1 MSFRA
6 PITVN
11 HQTIVEG
18 GGIVPLVYVD
28 SHFSNGLTSKE
39 TSAPVGNDS
48 LVVSAFW
55 VPRPMRI
62 DVWRLLVD
70 IAAAGS
76 VVRAGLYEDD
86 GSGYPAALTLE
97 IGSFPGT
104 PLGLKAI
111 TNSLDLTRAGLYW
124 LGGSPQGGNPTISTT
139 QDGSTG
145 VPFLPPMAYADT
157 LNSFTDFHGSWA
169 QSPVAGALPATFS
182 ATKTRGFRAPRI
194 FAHVSAFLS

>member
-6 PITVN
+6 PITIN

-28 SHFSNGLTSKE
+28 GHFSNGLTSKE
-39 TSAPVGNDS
+39 
-48 LVVSAFW
+48 VSAATGTDTLAVSPFW
-55 VPRPMRI
+55 VPRPMTI

-86 GSGYPAALTLE
+86 GSGYPTALALE

-104 PLGLKAI
+104 PLGLKSI
-111 TNSLDLTRAGLYW
+111 TNSFDFTRAGLYW
-124 LGGSPQGGNPTISTT
+124 LGGAPQGGNPTISAHGEPS
-139 QDGSTG
+139 QG

-157 LNSFTDFHGSWA
+157 TNSFTDSHTAWA
-169 QSPVAGALPATFS
+169 QSGVSGALPATFS
-182 ATKTRGFRAPRI
+182 ATKTRVARAPRI
-194 FAHVSAFLS
+194 FAHVAAFL